1 MLAASRM
8 PFAAEVAGR
17 FARDALGS
25 GAGEVCAVF
34 HRSFYLQFS
43 GKRYACVGD
52 ASIGRGPL
60 NALVDDFRMPALGE
74 KLRVATGNCRLWQPP
89 VPARKLAVDLRAL
102 QEAAVRLIPEDG
114 LGGLIV
120 GSHNA
125 LPNHAQA
132 SLQALDA
139 WLAGN

>member
-1 MLAASRM
+1 MLAALPM

-43 GKRYACVGD
+43 GKHSACVGD
-52 ASIGRGPL
+52 ASVGRGPL

-74 KLRVATGNCRLWQPP
+74 KIRVATGNCRLWQPP
-89 VPARKLAVDLRAL
+89 ALTKRPAVDLSAL
-102 QEAAVRLIPEDG
+102 RQAALGLVPEDG
-114 LGGLIV
+114 LGGLI
-120 GSHNA
+120 
-125 LPNHAQA
+125 L
-132 SLQALDA
+132 
-139 WLAGN
+139 